1 MVWWFGSGFP
11 SQKTGVQIPNPPIQ
25 TTNSGQPDT
34 RHPNKAP
41 SPKNDEHTSDPL
53 THPLLG
59 GTHPN
64 KCTWKL
70 TKEIRAHKQASK
82 QAPHTYS
89 SAPFISVQSVGPTAH
104 AAQFETYPALSRG
117 HGFALASAAS
127 AASSF
132 AAVSAPASSVWPIEG
147 QNLTE

>member
-70 TKEIRAHKQASK
+70 TKEISSQASK
-82 QAPHTYS
+82 QALHTYS
-89 SAPFISVQSVGPTAH
+89 LLSFHFRSVCWPESSPHAVRNLPRSITRPRLCDRLCSLLFHCSFGHSFFRLAYRAPKSHSIVKNV
-104 AAQFETYPALSRG
+104 
-117 HGFALASAAS
+117 
-127 AASSF
+127 
-132 AAVSAPASSVWPIEG
+132 
-147 QNLTE
+147 